1 MHSLYK
7 VNSFVSPSHFN
18 RKRSSYVCFVPRGR
32 RSSGCSWHRST
43 ALRERSDDDDEDDDM
58 DDFKI
63 GDSDEMEF
71 GKFAVNAG
79 DEEDPLPP
87 LPQFLS
93 DEEGSAISVQ
103 QSIMDE
109 TQRRIEEQQKQID
122 MLMRAISSRTAPPSN
137 TPASSKDVT
146 LMELTEKSMDPLP
159 PMDGA
164 SPVAPLRVMLFIDGT
179 WLYYSIFERPAHL
192 CPIVA
197 KYGRGWQQNYNFN
210 WGELPRIVC
219 EALQEQERSTG
230 WGDTV
235 RPMEISRATVFT
247 SVKKNTNLKSDRIQM
262 FEDMK
267 AANYDVYMMETVG
280 SGEKCIDIQ
289 LAVEMLHY
297 ATVPNAYDVAILVSG
312 DKDFMPA
319 LIRTRQ
325 KARKV
330 GIVSKRPDCNRALY
344 QTPNLIDYDV
354 IWFEDFLDRLITVK
368 AGVDIKSISNAPDI
382 SRFTVLKV
390 IYDFIAKSNLPM
402 VSSRDV
408 GRYLK
413 QFQIGQ
419 SDIQTELKRQF
430 RGLHQIVRES
440 SVFAIQKI
448 DSKLDKTFWISLT
461 GNAEESLLAEARQAR
476 FTDMEKAFFDTYS
489 LDQLDDPERAYE
501 LSIMELSKMRPAA
514 VAHFNAG
521 VRNGFTNAVEAP
533 TPQNFPPKQDYS
545 TYTVVRLKEFC
556 RERNLATSGVKAGL
570 IERLENDDERQ
581 RQLSSSIAATDHRRS
596 AGEVPASPVTEYAIT
611 LVKEYIQ
618 ASGGSASSRDI
629 GRYLNANISYAARQH
644 GGIGSS
650 TALTELKGLYGSLA
664 RFINTHDDIFDRTSA
679 VDTDGNYE
687 FQVRV
692 K

>member
-1 MHSLYK
+1 
-7 VNSFVSPSHFN
+7 
-18 RKRSSYVCFVPRGR
+18 
-32 RSSGCSWHRST
+32 
-43 ALRERSDDDDEDDDM
+43 M